1 MTIRPF
7 TPLDIWL
14 ARRVVKQGEVLD
26 LGRSLVSPYDP
37 LRPVVTSYIPYR
49 DHEATTY
56 LVEAEENGRVRRGLI
71 QALARRDEAEWVVA
85 YIAPALSRS
94 PDNFQLWADMLGLLC
109 KRAAEEG
116 ILRLFAKSSSETEE
130 VFRRANFSAYAQEHL
145 FRLKEL
151 PDSIRLAS
159 STLRCEREEEDGD
172 RVRLLYERLTPHPVR
187 SLVGLDGVL
196 GELDSI
202 DDGVWEER
210 YILERSEE
218 ILGHLRLR
226 GGRAGYLVKAALRP
240 DALDR
245 ADELLGE
252 GLALLVSRPSKAT
265 YCSVAGYQGGIS
277 PALERLGFR
286 PLATQTLWV
295 RHTAI
300 RVQERAF
307 QMVRGLEKGV
317 EPARTAFGR

>member
-1 MTIRPF
+1 MVIRPF

-14 ARRVVKQGEVLD
+14 ARHVVKRGEVLD

-37 LRPVVTSYIPYR
+37 LRPVVTSYIPYG

-56 LVEAEENGRVRRGLI
+56 LVETKESGGVRRGLI

-85 YIAPALSRS
+85 YMAPALSRR
-94 PDNFQLWADMLGLLC
+94 PENFQLWADMLVLLC
-109 KRAAEEG
+109 KRAAERG

-130 VFRRANFSAYAQEHL
+130 AFRRANFSAYAQEHL
-145 FRLKEL
+145 FRLKEF
-151 PDSIRLAS
+151 PSSSELAS
-159 STLRCEREEEDGD
+159 SFLRCEREEEDGD
-172 RVRLLYERLTPHPVR
+172 RVRLLYKRLTPHPVR
-187 SLVGLDGVL
+187 RLVGLDRVL
-196 GELDSI
+196 GELDSV

-210 YILERSEE
+210 YVLERRGEV
-218 ILGHLRLR
+218 LGHLRLR
-226 GGRAGYLVKAALRP
+226 GGRAGYLMKSALRP

-245 ADELLGE
+245 ADELLGA
-252 GLALLVSRPSKAT
+252 GLALLVSRPSKAV
-265 YCSVAGYQGGIS
+265 YCSVAGYQGGVS
-277 PALERLGFR
+277 PALERLGFV

-307 QMVRGLEKGV
+307 QLVRGLEKGV